1 MDPFKNHLQAMN
13 AYIPG
18 EQPAPGEKVI
28 KLNTNENPYPPSP
41 KVREALQTFDL
52 AGLRRYGDPMAGA
65 LRQALHESLGLQPD
79 WILPGNGSD
88 DVIVMLAR
96 AALGP
101 ERPVAY
107 ASPTFGFYCTQGQ
120 VENAPILEIPYD
132 QTLHLPV
139 EKLIEARAALTFV
152 ANPDSPTGAWVDNQI
167 LAHLARNVA
176 GLLVIDE
183 AYVDFAGQTAMEL
196 LDAFENVILL
206 RTLSKGY
213 SLAGLRMGYG
223 ICNPDLIQELL
234 KVKQIYNV
242 DTLADTLAAAAV
254 SDQEYKNRCCS
265 KVVESRGK
273 LAQGLEQ
280 LGWGVEASRANF
292 LLARPPGG
300 NPQQIAEDLKAR
312 RILVRYFQ
320 KGIVADRLR
329 ITVGTE
335 EENQQLLAALKEIG

>member
-1 MDPFKNHLQAMN
+1 MQLFKDHLQAMN
-13 AYIPG
+13 AYVPG
-18 EQPAPGEKVI
+18 EQPAPGQKVI

-41 KVREALQTFDL
+41 KVREAMETFDP
-52 AGLRRYGDPMAGA
+52 AWLRRYGDAMAGA
-65 LRQALHESLGLQPD
+65 FRQALHEHLGLD
-79 WILPGNGSD
+79 LERILPGNGSD

-101 ERPVAY
+101 GRAVAY
-107 ASPTFGFYCTQGQ
+107 ASPTFGFYFTQGQ
-120 VENAPILEIPYD
+120 VENAPIVEVPYD
-132 QTLHLPV
+132 QTLRLPV
-139 EKLIEARAALTFV
+139 EKLIQARAAVTFV
-152 ANPDSPTGAWVDNQI
+152 ANPDSPTGAWVDNDT
-167 LAHLARNVA
+167 LARLARNVA

-183 AYVDFAGQTAMEL
+183 AYVDFAGTSAMEL
-196 LDAFENVILL
+196 LDRFENVILL

-223 ICNPDLIQELL
+223 LCNPDLMRQLL

-242 DTLADTLAAAAV
+242 DTLAATLAAAAV

-265 KVVESRGK
+265 KVVESRRR
-273 LAQGLEQ
+273 LADGLEQ
-280 LGWGVEASRANF
+280 LGWGVEPSRANF

-300 NPQQIAEDLKAR
+300 NPQQIAQALKAR